1 MNVVDLV
8 TGFIADAAQTTV
20 TLDDRATKLRRD
32 MPKAFIVASSENESQ
47 PNSEGVPYIAFT
59 NASVRGSR
67 TIVADVFG
75 FLTAE
80 R

>member
-1 MNVVDLV
+1 VVDLV
-8 TGFIADAAQTTV
+8 TGFIADAAQTAV
-20 TLDDRATKLRRD
+20 TLDDRSTKLRRD
-32 MPKAFIVASSENESQ
+32 TSKAFIVASSKNESQ
-47 PNSEGVPYIAFT
+47 PNSESVPYIAFT
-59 NASVRGSR
+59 NAFVCDSR